1 MYGSL
6 NMRMPRRRSGKII
19 IPFCDGTQ
27 STKYDSTTKL
37 ILGSKYYDPTSGWGI
52 FGYSTVCLVV
62 LLGTTSNSNAANA
75 DLYQQTGTGS
85 PATIASGLTTT
96 SLTAAKLS
104 ADVSAY
110 FRPGGSAGIF
120 NVRTWITTFNGNDQ
134 ATCYG
139 AWLEITTP

>member
-6 NMRMPRRRSGKII
+6 NMRLPRRHAGKII

-52 FGYSTVCLVV
+52 TGASSIILVA
-62 LLGTTSNSNAANA
+62 LLGTTNNANAANA

-96 SLTAAKLS
+96 QFTATRLT

-110 FRPGGSAGIF
+110 FRPGAPAGIY

-139 AWLEITTP
+139 AWLEITP